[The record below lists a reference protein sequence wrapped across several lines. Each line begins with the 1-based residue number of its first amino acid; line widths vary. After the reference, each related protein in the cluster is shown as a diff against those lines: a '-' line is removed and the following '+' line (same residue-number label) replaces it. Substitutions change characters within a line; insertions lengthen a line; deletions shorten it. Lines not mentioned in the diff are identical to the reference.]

1 MSPLKKNGKLSV
13 FNWQMGQR
21 VTGTTDHEEVDMEP
35 TSYKAEELFDWVTQG
50 GEDFLLLDVRVN
62 EEFDRFKVE
71 GPFLGDMVNV
81 PYVEF
86 VEHEEESVAKV
97 PAAEKVRIVCAK
109 EGSARFVGEILVNH
123 GFKDVRYLEGGIKN
137 WGNMLAPKLVAS
149 DDGYELFQFIR
160 PGKASCSYGLVCQGE
175 MVLFDPSRNVEFYQ
189 RFAEDNGA
197 RIIKSFETHLQ
208 ADYISGSKQI
218 AADSGAHIF
227 GHENDFK
234 DAAFNYQKIVD
245 EHVYAFSTGGPGI
258 KALHMP
264 GHTPGSTSYLIDNKY
279 LITGDTVF
287 ILSIGRPDL
296 GGMAEEWSK
305 LLYRTLKTKIA
316 DLKDELVILPGH
328 YMDWQEAN
336 PSQIF
341 SDTLGNIKNKNTD
354 IYSLATEA
362 EFIDFIK
369 KNMRSQPEVYAE
381 IRKVNAGLLEV
392 DAEEQEI
399 MDLGKNECAASAQKA
414 S

>member
-1 MSPLKKNGKLSV
+1 
-13 FNWQMGQR
+13 
-21 VTGTTDHEEVDMEP
+21 MEP
-35 TSYKAEELFDWVTQG
+35 TSYKAEELFEWVTQA

-97 PAAEKVRIVCAK
+97 PTADKVRIVCAK
-109 EGSARFVGEILVNH
+109 EGSAKYVGEILVNH

-137 WGNMLAPKLVAS
+137 WGNMLAPRPVAS
-149 DDGYELFQFIR
+149 NDDYQFFQFIR
-160 PGKASCSYGLVCQGE
+160 PGKASCSYGLIYQNE
-175 MVLFDPSRNVEFYQ
+175 MVLFDPSRNVDFYQ
-189 RFAEDNGA
+189 RFAENNAA
-197 RIIKSFETHLQ
+197 RIIRSFETHLQ

-218 AADSGAHIF
+218 AAESDARIL

-234 DAAFNYQKIVD
+234 DAVFNYQKIVD
-245 EHVYAFSTGGPGI
+245 DQVYSFSKGGPEI

-279 LITGDTVF
+279 LITGETGF

-316 DLKDELVILPGH
+316 ELEDDLVILPGH
-328 YMDWQEAN
+328 YMDWKEAN
-336 PSQIF
+336 PSQMF
-341 SDTLGNIKNKNTD
+341 LDTLGNIKNTNSD
-354 IYSLATEA
+354 IYSVSSEGEFV
-362 EFIDFIK
+362 EFIRD
-369 KNMRSQPEVYAE
+369 NMRPQPEVYAE

-414 S
+414 I

>member
-1 MSPLKKNGKLSV
+1 
-13 FNWQMGQR
+13 
-21 VTGTTDHEEVDMEP
+21 MEL
-35 TSYKAEELFDWVTQG
+35 TSYKAEDLFGWVTQA
-50 GEDFLLLDVRVN
+50 GEEFLLLDVRVN
-62 EEFDRFKVE
+62 EKFDRFKVE
-71 GPFLGDMVNV
+71 GPFLSDMVNV

-109 EGSARFVGEILVNH
+109 EGSARYVGEILVNH
-123 GFKDVRYLEGGIKN
+123 GFKDVRFLEGGIKT

-149 DDGYELFQFIR
+149 HDSYKLFQFIR
-160 PGKASCSYGLVCQGE
+160 PGKASCSYGLISNDE
-175 MVLFDPSRNVEFYQ
+175 MVLFDPSRNVDFYQ
-189 RFAEDNGA
+189 NFAEKNGA
-197 RIIKSFETHLQ
+197 TITRTYETHLQ

-218 AADSGAHIF
+218 AADSGAHIL

-234 DAAFNYQKIVD
+234 DATFKYQKIVD
-245 EHVYAFSTGGPGI
+245 DQVYAFSKGGPEI

-279 LITGDTVF
+279 LISGDTLF

-296 GGMAEEWSK
+296 GGKAEEWSK
-305 LLYRTLKTKIA
+305 LLYHTLKTKIA
-316 DLKDELVILPGH
+316 ELEDDLVILPGH
-328 YMDWQEAN
+328 YMDWSEAD

-341 SDTLGNIKNKNTD
+341 SDTLRNIKNKNSD
-354 IYSLATEA
+354 IYSISTET
-362 EFIDFIK
+362 EFIGFIK
-369 KNMRSQPEVYAE
+369 DNMRPQPEVYAE

-392 DAEEQEI
+392 DADEQEI
-399 MDLGKNECAASAQKA
+399 MDLGKNECAASVQKA

>member
-1 MSPLKKNGKLSV
+1 M
-13 FNWQMGQR
+13 Q
-21 VTGTTDHEEVDMEP
+21 P
-35 TSYKAEELFDWVTQG
+35 TAYKAEALFEWVTQP

-97 PAAEKVRIVCAK
+97 PAAGKVRIVCAK
-109 EGSARFVGEILVNH
+109 EGSAKYVGEILVNH

-137 WGNMLAPKLVAS
+137 WGNMLAPKRVAS
-149 DDGYELFQFIR
+149 DNGYQLFQFIR
-160 PGKASCSYGLVCQGE
+160 PGKASCSYGLIFQDE
-175 MVLFDPSRNVEFYQ
+175 MVLFDPSRNVDFYQ
-189 RFAEDNGA
+189 SFAEKNGA

-218 AADSGAHIF
+218 AADSGAHVF

-234 DAAFNYQKIVD
+234 EAAFDYHKIVD
-245 EHVYAFSTGGPGI
+245 DQIYSFSNGGPEI

-296 GGMAEEWSK
+296 GGMVEEWSK

-392 DAEEQEI
+392 NAEEQEI

>member
-1 MSPLKKNGKLSV
+1 
-13 FNWQMGQR
+13 
-21 VTGTTDHEEVDMEP
+21 MEP
-35 TSYKAEELFDWVTQG
+35 TSYKAEDLFKWVTQA
-50 GEDFLLLDVRVN
+50 GEEFLLLDVRVN

-71 GPFLGDMVNV
+71 GPFLPDMVNV

-86 VEHEEESVAKV
+86 IEHEEESVAKV
-97 PAAEKVRIVCAK
+97 PAAEKVRIVCAR
-109 EGSARFVGEILVNH
+109 EGSARYVAEILVNH
-123 GFKDVRYLEGGIKN
+123 GFKDVRFLEDGIKT

-149 DDGYELFQFIR
+149 DDGYKLFQFIR
-160 PGKASCSYGLVCQGE
+160 PAKASCSYGLISNDE
-175 MVLFDPSRNVEFYQ
+175 MVLFDPSRNVDFYQ
-189 RFAEDNGA
+189 TFAENNGA

-218 AADSGAHIF
+218 AADRGAQIL

-234 DAAFNYQKIVD
+234 DATFKYQKIVD
-245 EHVYAFSTGGPGI
+245 DQVYSFSKGGPEI

-296 GGMAEEWSK
+296 GGKAEEWSK
-305 LLYRTLKTKIA
+305 LLYHTLKTKIA
-316 DLKDELVILPGH
+316 ELEDDLVILPGH
-328 YMDWQEAN
+328 YMDWSEAN
-336 PSQIF
+336 PFRVF
-341 SDTLGNIKNKNTD
+341 SDTLGNIKNKNSD
-354 IYSLATEA
+354 IYSISTET
-362 EFIDFIK
+362 EFIGFIK
-369 KNMRSQPEVYAE
+369 NNMRPQPEVYAE